1 MSEILFNRYQV
12 LETIQTKSQNK
23 LYKVIDTLTGQI
35 LALKKLKNFTET
47 QLKEDFKFEFE
58 KLQTLNSPNL
68 VRVFDYGF
76 TTEGETY
83 FTMDF
88 VEGTH
93 VDELF
98 PKLTTEQQILL
109 LRQIGWVLQYLHSQN
124 LIHGDLK
131 PENILV
137 VEKEGFYSVRLIDFG
152 LSNFT
157 DKTRISGT
165 FEYLLPEEIEKKD
178 FTPKEKDFY
187 ALGVTIVK
195 SLFKKTPFEAK
206 NHNEILR
213 KKINYSTPEIQDLV
227 KDSDK
232 VFRQLI
238 LELIPRERVKRLKN
252 WQDFFKILQG
262 DFNELQKSKDFHK
275 EKFTGREQELETL
288 KNCYEKLFESKS
300 SSVLL
305 EGVLGIGKS
314 RFLAEFKSFL
324 QLEETLVFTADSL
337 ANSGGNF
344 FTANKILTQ
353 MLYQN
358 DFSEILSEKKKEIL
372 AKTFGAIDQNPTDE
386 NSSNVYKEEVFLN
399 FFEFAHEC
407 SLIRPFV
414 IILDNA
420 QNEDEGGIELWNY
433 FLKRLKRKSRTS
445 ILLISA
451 QREEEKSP
459 LLERFFDERITLKEL
474 SLKNVQDF
482 LVSAIGEKDA
492 KELAEAIFEETKG
505 HPLLLVETL
514 GFLIQNFASN
524 FRENLKKIPK
534 AFEEIARKRIEVLTD
549 EETEL
554 LQNLSIFGNSFEKE
568 WIKQFFHSKS
578 IDYLISSLI
587 HSKFL
592 EESESTIEFKH
603 PKFQEIIYAEISKP
617 EKQKKHSLVAEFF
630 EENFV
635 ELSEVLAFHLSR
647 SKEPVKALSYI
658 WKASQKA
665 INSFAYLNAKNYF
678 LEAETIFSKANDKSK
693 EFLLLEYSIL
703 DSFYEIAQYVSFEG
717 QQERLEK
724 KLKIAQKLK
733 DNKRILQTY
742 IQICN
747 FNSLVKRNFEPISK
761 LYEEAQKFIPK
772 DKVNR
777 PIADLLHA
785 KARGLNFQNPE
796 RIKTLKEVL
805 KISEDLKDLEL
816 KSIVLND
823 LAISES
829 MIGED
834 FQALGFYEK
843 ALECVIEQKSIA
855 GITAV
860 KINQNTLIGKIFSP
874 EIVHKN
880 SKQTYEQS
888 KKSGFSLQEFY
899 ALRYYLRNTLWLH
912 KFDKV
917 IPLVQESELLA
928 EEFQHESFL
937 IETKVDYAKFYFE
950 LGYFEKALEIIEPV
964 IQSGNRK
971 DFYDSSTFKV
981 CVSMKAKILELDGK
995 LQEAKELLTSKEI
1008 TSQLSEGLKDSLK
1021 IDLGKF
1027 LLTNGNLEESENS
1040 FNEVLKG
1047 KVDRNFSQREHKTKS
1062 FLARIQNNFADSEN
1076 LISNKF
1082 FFSHSKMERWEILW
1096 NHYQTS
1102 IQTQQDSSLIK
1113 EILQELFDSVLQS
1126 VSSIQSKLDKKSFLT
1141 KSVMPSRIVSE
1152 FFEMN
1157 FPQNSEE
1164 VKEKFIEE
1172 ISERK
1177 NQFSINSDNSK
1188 KSELANFNLEKIVEI
1203 SRILNEYSEP
1213 SLVLN
1218 NLLDSAISYLK
1229 ADRGLIIFYDKETED
1244 FVVKAGRNVEKET
1257 ISDVTKISRSI
1268 VKNVSEGGKSI
1279 FSFKLDEDERFA
1291 QNVSVVNLKIR
1302 SLICV
1307 PLQKSKEIIGTI
1319 YLDSLTEKKTF
1330 AAEDVDFLETVGNLA
1345 VIALTNAE
1353 SFQKIA
1359 KEKIRLQKTVEEK
1372 FSFHKII
1379 SQDEKMLE
1387 IFSELVEVAKT
1398 DISVLINGESG
1409 TGKELIAR
1417 AVHFQSHRKDKNF
1430 VAIDCGAIPETM
1442 IESELF
1448 GHKKGSFSGA
1458 VTDKKGLFEEA
1469 DGGTIFL
1476 DEITN
1481 TSFSF
1486 QARLLRVL
1494 QEREIRRVGET
1505 NYRKVDVRVI
1515 AATNLNIL
1523 EAIEKGNFR
1532 EDLYFRLNNFTI
1544 PLPPLRERKGDIPLL
1559 VNNFVKEFSE
1569 TYNKEL
1575 TGISERL
1582 LDYLQT
1588 LEWKGNVREL
1598 RSVISEMV
1606 LKEKEKFLRVESLPK
1621 RIRISY
1627 STREKAEKS
1636 ALPLELGFV
1645 SLDECQKIYI
1655 QKVLDSVDNNQTK
1668 AAQILELPR
1677 PTLRSKMIKL
1687 GII

>member
-35 LALKKLKNFTET
+35 LALKKLKNFTEP

-76 TTEGETY
+76 TPEGETY

-88 VEGTH
+88 VEGVH

-98 PKLTTEQQILL
+98 PKLKPEGQSLL

-195 SLFKKTPFEAK
+195 SLFGKTPFESK

-213 KKINYSTPEIQDLV
+213 KKINYTTSEIEELV
-227 KDSDK
+227 KNSDK

-238 LELIPRERVKRLKN
+238 LELIPRERIKRLKN

-275 EKFTGREQELETL
+275 EKFTGREQELEAL
-288 KNCYEKLFESKS
+288 KNCYNKLFESKS

-324 QLEETLVFTADSL
+324 QLEEMLVFTADSL

-353 MLYQN
+353 ILYQN
-358 DFSEILSEKKKEIL
+358 DFSELLSEKRQEVL
-372 AKTFGAIDQNPTDE
+372 AKTFEAIDKNSTDVI
-386 NSSNVYKEEVFLN
+386 SSNIYKEEVFLN

-407 SLIRPFV
+407 SLVRPFV

-433 FLKRLKRKSRTS
+433 FIKRLKRKSRTS

-474 SLKNVQDF
+474 TLKNVQDF
-482 LVSAIGEKDA
+482 LVSAIGETDA

-524 FRENLKKIPK
+524 FKENLKKIPK
-534 AFEEIARKRIEVLTD
+534 AFEEIARKRIEVLTE

-554 LQNLSIFGNSFEKE
+554 LQDLSIFGNGFEKE
-568 WIKQFFHSKS
+568 WVKQFFHSKS

-592 EESESTIEFKH
+592 EESENTIEFKH
-603 PKFQEIIYAEISKP
+603 PKFQEIIYAGIPDNQK
-617 EKQKKHSLVAEFF
+617 KQKHSLVSTFF
-630 EENFV
+630 EQNLIEH
-635 ELSEVLAFHLSR
+635 SEVLAFHLTR
-647 SKEPVKALSYI
+647 SQEPVKAIPYI
-658 WKASQKA
+658 WKSSQKA
-665 INSFAYLNAKNYF
+665 INTFAYLNAKNYF
-678 LEAETIFSKANDKSK
+678 IEAENIFSKTSGNNKD
-693 EFLLLEYSIL
+693 LLDFEYNIL

-717 QQERLEK
+717 QKERLQK
-724 KLKIAQKLK
+724 KLEIALKLK
-733 DNKRILQTY
+733 ENKRILQTY
-742 IQICN
+742 TQTCN
-747 FNSLVKRNFEPISK
+747 FHSLVERNFEPVEK
-761 LYEEAQKFIPK
+761 LYKEAQKYLPK
-772 DKVNR
+772 DKNR
-777 PIADLLHA
+777 PFADLLHA
-785 KARGLNFQNPE
+785 KARGLSFQNPE

-805 KISEDLKDLEL
+805 EIAYEL
-816 KSIVLND
+816 NDFELQSIVLND

-829 MIGED
+829 MLGED
-834 FQALGFYEK
+834 FQALDFYEK
-843 ALECVIEQKSIA
+843 AFECVLKIGSMA
-855 GITAV
+855 GIIAV

-874 EIVHKN
+874 EIVHK
-880 SKQTYEQS
+880 STQQTYEQS

-899 ALRYYLRNTLWLH
+899 ACRYYLRNNIWLH
-912 KFDKV
+912 KFDK
-917 IPLVQESELLA
+917 ILPLVQESELLA

-937 IETKVDYAKFYFE
+937 IETKVDYAKYYFE
-950 LGYFEKALEIIEPV
+950 LGYFEKVLEIVEPV
-964 IQSGNRK
+964 IQGGNRM

-981 CVSMKAKILELDGK
+981 CVSMKAKILEQTGNFEK
-995 LQEAKELLTSKEI
+995 AKELVTSEEI
-1008 TSQLSEGLKDSLK
+1008 NSQLSDGLQDSLR
-1021 IDLGKF
+1021 IDLGK
-1027 LLTNGNLEESENS
+1027 LLLSNGNLEEAGEI

-1047 KVDRNFSQREHKTKS
+1047 KVDRNFAQREHKTKS
-1062 FLARIQNNFADSEN
+1062 FLARIQNNFGESEN
-1076 LISNKF
+1076 LVSNKF

-1096 NHYQTS
+1096 NHYQIA
-1102 IQTQQDSSLIK
+1102 IQTKQDTNLIK

-1126 VSSIQSKLDKKSFLT
+1126 VPSIQSKMDRKNFLT
-1141 KSVMPSRIVSE
+1141 KSVMPSKVINE
-1152 FFEMN
+1152 YFEMH
-1157 FPQNSEE
+1157 FPQTPEE
-1164 VKEKFIEE
+1164 AKEKFIEE

-1177 NQFSINSDNSK
+1177 SQVSINTSDTSK
-1188 KSELANFNLEKIVEI
+1188 KSQLENFNLEKIVEI

-1229 ADRGLIIFYDKETED
+1229 ADRGLIIFYDKETEG

-1268 VKNVSEGGKSI
+1268 VKNVSEGGNSI

-1302 SLICV
+1302 SLLCV
-1307 PLQKSKEIIGTI
+1307 PLKKNKEIIGTI

-1330 AAEDVDFLETVGNLA
+1330 VAEDVDFLETVGNLA

-1372 FSFHKII
+1372 FSFHNII

-1417 AVHFQSHRKDKNF
+1417 AIHFQSHRKDKNF

-1458 VTDKKGLFEEA
+1458 ITDKKGLFEEA
-1469 DGGTIFL
+1469 DEGTIFL

-1505 NYRKVDVRVI
+1505 NYKKVNVRVI
-1515 AATNLNIL
+1515 AATNLDIL
-1523 EAIEKGNFR
+1523 NAIEKGNFR

-1559 VNNFVKEFSE
+1559 VNNFVKEFTES
-1569 TYNKEL
+1569 YDKEL

-1627 STREKAEKS
+1627 STREKAEKG
-1636 ALPLELGFV
+1636 ALPLEIGFV

>member
-1 MSEILFNRYQV
+1 MPEILFHRYQV

-35 LALKKLKNFTET
+35 LALKKLKNFTEP

-76 TTEGETY
+76 TPEGETY

-88 VEGTH
+88 VEGVH
-93 VDELF
+93 IDELF
-98 PKLTTEQQILL
+98 PKLKTEGQSLL

-137 VEKEGFYSVRLIDFG
+137 VEKEGFHSVRLIDFG

-165 FEYLLPEEIEKKD
+165 FEYLLPEEIENKD

-187 ALGVTIVK
+187 ALGITIVK
-195 SLFKKTPFEAK
+195 SLLGKTPFEAK
-206 NHNEILR
+206 NHNEIFR
-213 KKINYSTPEIQDLV
+213 KKINYSTSEIQELV
-227 KDSDK
+227 KKLDK

-238 LELIPRERVKRLKN
+238 LELIPRERIKRLKN

-262 DFNELQKSKDFHK
+262 DFNELQKSKDFYK
-275 EKFTGREQELETL
+275 EKFTGRDEELEVL
-288 KNCYEKLFESKS
+288 KNCYNKLFESKS

-324 QLEETLVFTADSL
+324 QLEEMLVFTADSL
-337 ANSGGNF
+337 SNSGGNF
-344 FTANKILTQ
+344 FTANKILKQ

-358 DFSEILSEKKKEIL
+358 DFSELLSEKRKEIL
-372 AKTFGAIDQNPTDE
+372 AKTFDTISKNNTNAKAE
-386 NSSNVYKEEVFLN
+386 NIYKEEVFLN

-407 SLIRPFV
+407 SLVRPFV

-459 LLERFFDERITLKEL
+459 LLERFFDEKITLKEL
-474 SLKNVQDF
+474 SQENVQDF
-482 LVSAIGEKDA
+482 LISAIGENDA
-492 KELAEAIFEETKG
+492 KELSEAIFRETKG

-524 FRENLKKIPK
+524 FKENLKKIPK
-534 AFEEIARKRIEVLTD
+534 AFEEIAKKRIEVLTD

-554 LQNLSIFGNSFEKE
+554 LQNLSIFGNSFEKK
-568 WIKQFFHSKS
+568 WVKQFFHSES

-592 EESESTIEFKH
+592 EESETIIEFKH
-603 PKFQEIIYAEISKP
+603 PKFQEIIYAGIS
-617 EKQKKHSLVAEFF
+617 EQERLWKHSSAAKFF
-630 EENFV
+630 EEKFANH
-635 ELSEVLAFHLSR
+635 SEVLASHFSR
-647 SKEPVKALSYI
+647 SVEPVKAIPYI
-658 WKASQKA
+658 WKSAQKA
-665 INSFAYLNAKNYF
+665 IDSFAYLNAKNYF
-678 LEAETIFSKANDKSK
+678 LKAESILSKIHKKNK
-693 EFLLLEYSIL
+693 ELLDFEYKIL
-703 DSFYEIAQYVSFEG
+703 DSFYEIAQFVSFEG
-717 QQERLEK
+717 QKERLQK
-724 KLKIAQKLK
+724 KLEIALNLK
-733 DNKRILQTY
+733 ESSLILQTY
-742 IQICN
+742 TQTCN
-747 FNSLVKRNFEPISK
+747 FHSLVERNLEPVDK
-761 LYEEAQKFIPK
+761 LYQEAKKYLQK
-772 DKVNR
+772 NEGR
-777 PIADLLHA
+777 PFADLLHA
-785 KARGLNFQNPE
+785 KARGLDFQNPE

-805 KISEDLKDLEL
+805 EISYEL
-816 KSIVLND
+816 NNSELQSIVLND

-834 FQALGFYEK
+834 FLALEFYEK
-843 ALECVIEQKSIA
+843 AFECVLKVGSMA
-855 GITAV
+855 GIIAV
-860 KINQNTLIGKIFSP
+860 KINQNILIGKIFSP
-874 EIVHKN
+874 EIVHK
-880 SKQTYEQS
+880 SAKQTYEQS
-888 KKSGFSLQEFY
+888 KKTCFSLQEFY
-899 ALRYYLRNTLWLH
+899 ANRYYLRNNLWLH

-917 IPLVQESELLA
+917 IPLIQESELLA
-928 EEFQHESFL
+928 EEFQHESF
-937 IETKVDYAKFYFE
+937 INETKVDYAKYYFE
-950 LGYFEKALEIIEPV
+950 LGYFQKVLEIVEQV
-964 IQSGNRK
+964 IQGGNRT
-971 DFYDSSTFKV
+971 DFYDSSTFKI
-981 CVSMKAKILELDGK
+981 CISMKAEILEKDGN
-995 LQEAKELLTSKEI
+995 LEEAKQLLTAKEI
-1008 TSQLSEGLKDSLK
+1008 NSQLSEGLKDSLK
-1021 IDLGKF
+1021 IDLGK
-1027 LLTNGNLEESENS
+1027 LLITIGELEEAEKV
-1040 FNEVLKG
+1040 FKEVLQG
-1047 KVDRNFSQREHKTKS
+1047 NVDRNFAQRSHKAKS
-1062 FLARIQNNFADSEN
+1062 FLARIQNNFTDSEN
-1076 LISNKF
+1076 LVSSKF
-1082 FFSHSKMERWEILW
+1082 FFSHSKKERWEILW
-1096 NHYQTS
+1096 NHYKTS
-1102 IQTQQDSSLIK
+1102 ISTQQDGSMTK
-1113 EILQELFDSVLQS
+1113 EILQELFDSVLR
-1126 VSSIQSKLDKKSFLT
+1126 SIPNIHSKMDKKSFLT
-1141 KSVMPSRIVSE
+1141 KSIMPSKIVDE
-1152 FFEMN
+1152 YFEMH

-1164 VKEKFIEE
+1164 AKEKFIEE

-1177 NQFSINSDNSK
+1177 NEFSEEFSNS
-1188 KSELANFNLEKIVEI
+1188 SEQSEFAAINLEKIVEI

-1229 ADRGLIIFYDKETED
+1229 ADRGLIIFYDKSSER

-1268 VKNVSEGGKSI
+1268 VKNVSEGGNSI
-1279 FSFKLDEDERFA
+1279 FSFKLDEDKRFA

-1307 PLQKSKEIIGTI
+1307 PLKKKKEIIGTI

-1330 AAEDVDFLETVGNLA
+1330 VAEDVDFLETVGNLA
-1345 VIALTNAE
+1345 VIALANAE
-1353 SFQKIA
+1353 NFQKIT

-1387 IFSELVEVAKT
+1387 IFSELMEVAKT

-1417 AVHFQSHRKDKNF
+1417 AIHFQSCRKDKKF
-1430 VAIDCGAIPETM
+1430 VAIDCGAISETM

-1458 VTDKKGLFEEA
+1458 ITDKKGLFEEA
-1469 DGGTIFL
+1469 DEGTIFL

-1481 TSFSF
+1481 TSLSF
-1486 QARLLRVL
+1486 QAKLLRVL
-1494 QEREIRRVGET
+1494 QEKEIRRVGET
-1505 NYRKVDVRVI
+1505 NYRKIDVRVI
-1515 AATNLNIL
+1515 TATNLNIL
-1523 EAIEKGNFR
+1523 DAIGKGSFR

-1559 VNNFVKEFSE
+1559 VNNFVKEFSDA
-1569 TYNKEL
+1569 YNKEL

-1582 LDYLQT
+1582 LDYLQA

-1627 STREKAEKS
+1627 STKEKTERRVF
-1636 ALPLELGFV
+1636 PLENGFV

-1655 QKVLDSVDNNQTK
+1655 QKVLDSVNNNQTK
-1668 AAQILELPR
+1668 AAQILNLPR
-1677 PTLRSKMIKL
+1677 PTLRSKMLKL